1 MKSFVFRMKT
11 FEVSLETFVSRL
23 DNFN

>member
-1 MKSFVFRMKT
+1 MESFVFCMKI
-11 FEVSLETFVSRL
+11 FEVSLETFVNHL

>member
-1 MKSFVFRMKT
+1 MESFVFRMI
-11 FEVSLETFVSRL
+11 FEVSLETFVNHL